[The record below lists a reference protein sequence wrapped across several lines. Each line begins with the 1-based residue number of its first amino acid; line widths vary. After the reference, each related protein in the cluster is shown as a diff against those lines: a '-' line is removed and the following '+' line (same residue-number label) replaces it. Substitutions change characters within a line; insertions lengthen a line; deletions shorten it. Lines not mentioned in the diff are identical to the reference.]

1 MPGRGRRVA
10 ARQSQLGQRKR
21 RQNKNVTPSSTE
33 NNTVSSNGS
42 NGIVDDTSVEQATAT
57 VGSRSATPEKTTR
70 SYPRTSG
77 RAVNTELAHNY
88 VKSELV
94 KIVVMGSVVILALV
108 GLSFL
113 I

>member
-33 NNTVSSNGS
+33 KNTVTS

>member
-33 NNTVSSNGS
+33 NNTVSSNG
-42 NGIVDDTSVEQATAT
+42 IVDDTSVEQATAT

-70 SYPRTSG
+70 SYLRTSG

>member
-21 RQNKNVTPSSTE
+21 RQNKNVTPSSTD
-33 NNTVSSNGS
+33 NNTVTSNGS
-42 NGIVDDTSVEQATAT
+42 VDDTSVEQATAT
-57 VGSRSATPEKTTR
+57 VGSRSATPEKTTG